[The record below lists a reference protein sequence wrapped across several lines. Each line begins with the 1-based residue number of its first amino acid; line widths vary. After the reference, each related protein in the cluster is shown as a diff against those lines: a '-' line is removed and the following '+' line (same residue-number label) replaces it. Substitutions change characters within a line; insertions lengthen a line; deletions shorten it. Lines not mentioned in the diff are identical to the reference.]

1 MERAQERPANT
12 KAFSVPIEDLG
23 GATRIEMYK
32 KDPAYTQSKSMH
44 DTCMMYAAAY
54 ADTMLL
60 RLTEEQPDYFEE
72 KGIAREEFLTHL

>member
-1 MERAQERPANT
+1 
-12 KAFSVPIEDLG
+12 
-23 GATRIEMYK
+23 
-32 KDPAYTQSKSMH
+32 MH